1 MAKKTLIF
9 ASLKTEDD
17 YYPVSFAFTSWDE
30 FHRATWNPTVD
41 VKTVIDLSRVPG
53 KTYAEKQSNLQ
64 DKAIEFQY
72 ADEGGLSWSEFAE
85 VTDFFA
91 RYGKRF
97 GLLREF
103 RENGIC

>member
-41 VKTVIDLSRVPG
+41 VKTVIDLSRVSG
-53 KTYAEKQSNLQ
+53 KTYAEKQADLRE
-64 DKAIEFQY
+64 KAIEFQH
-72 ADEGGLSWSEFAE
+72 ADEGGLSYGELVE
-85 VTDFFA
+85 VMNFFDK
-91 RYGKRF
+91 YGKRY

-103 RENGIC
+103 HENGIC